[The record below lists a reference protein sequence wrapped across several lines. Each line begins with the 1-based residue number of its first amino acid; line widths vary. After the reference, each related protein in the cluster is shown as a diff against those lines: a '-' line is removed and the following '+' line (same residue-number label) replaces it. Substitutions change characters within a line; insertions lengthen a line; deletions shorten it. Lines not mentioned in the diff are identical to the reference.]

1 MVPKIIDKGGGERR
15 EGEGRERGRWR
26 EIGRESEREA
36 DIHTDRG
43 REEVGSQDKSK
54 E

>member
-26 EIGRESEREA
+26 EIGRERARERQTY
-36 DIHTDRG
+36 IQT
-43 REEVGSQDKSK
+43 EEEKR
-54 E
+54 

>member
-26 EIGRESEREA
+26 EVGRERERQTY
-36 DIHTDRG
+36 IQT
-43 REEVGSQDKSK
+43 EEEKR
-54 E
+54 